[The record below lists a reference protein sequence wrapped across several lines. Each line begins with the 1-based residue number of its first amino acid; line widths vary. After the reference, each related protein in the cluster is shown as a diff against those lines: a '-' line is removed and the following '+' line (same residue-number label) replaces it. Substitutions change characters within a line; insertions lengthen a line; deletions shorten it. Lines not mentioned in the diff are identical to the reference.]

1 MLARPKTAHIST
13 MWLVTSAGDLPD
25 DFEQR
30 DHQAAA
36 DAWSDYWGRILELEI
51 HSFARDGAEATH
63 YGRSWVSVLLRGVE
77 RMSVA
82 IERTV

>member
-1 MLARPKTAHIST
+1 MLARPKTADSST

-36 DAWSDYWGRILELEI
+36 DAWSDYWGRILELESAASGI
-51 HSFARDGAEATH
+51 TAKRPLSMGGC
-63 YGRSWVSVLLRGVE
+63 GRPPCSAASN
-77 RMSVA
+77 
-82 IERTV
+82 T